1 MQAKSNKDIQI
12 LNNIGVV
19 IRDLRNGN
27 KESYSLNTLANSFE
41 IHKGTLSKIENAKQ
55 NTGILTIWKIANALG
70 MKCSEFIKLVEDKLG
85 EDFTLIDE

>member
-1 MQAKSNKDIQI
+1 MQARNSKDLQI
-12 LNNIGVV
+12 LENIGVV
-19 IRDLRNGN
+19 IKDLRNN
-27 KESYSLNTLANSFE
+27 KPSFTLNSLANSYE

-70 MKCSEFIKLVEDKLG
+70 MKCSEFIELVENKLG